1 MTAVNSSSILGLV
14 RSGTWSQVLCTSY
27 ALSLSFFEA
36 VVLNELTAHAAP
48 ACTLLIDK
56 EGVRSALDE
65 YGPQHAGRMYEVEP
79 VAVDTGCFHPKI
91 LLLANQGD
99 AHLVV
104 GSGNLTF
111 SGWGRNLECFDHL
124 HASFAAG
131 AFRDMSEFFRVLA
144 DVPWVQHSAQQAC
157 HRTAEV
163 LDRGARSGAGDGSIH
178 VLHNLRRPLLD
189 QFADIASS
197 LGGARR
203 VIIAAPYYDQVAIPE
218 ICKAFAV
225 EHTFLHAHAG
235 GTVEGAA
242 SNWPPNSAKIAR
254 PVQVNWIDEF
264 SDRPLHAKLF
274 EVLCTNGRF
283 VVSGSANATRAGLLH
298 KGNVEVCA
306 VRIEQKVLSGWSY
319 QPSQA
324 LIPKKVTPDVDDSEN
339 NNHVCVLTG
348 KLNGM
353 SVRGRV
359 MEPFPTGPSQVSC
372 RTAGVWQDC
381 GLVSTDAL
389 GRFALRLSAEAS
401 WKGGQMVLQLRA
413 TSGVLARGFLSQP
426 EFGSVVRRL
435 GASARSFITFLQGM
449 DVPEDMAAILHYF
462 QQHPEDLLEPET
474 ISAGGNRSVPP
485 VEQDHTL
492 PVQEE
497 SNSDH
502 WPQSNDGPI
511 SSKSGSAWE
520 RMIQDLIATLT
531 NRVTR
536 DSSED
541 EDEDTAE
548 DDQTKNA
555 QRKRKAAAEAARRK
569 IELGVPYL
577 FDQIEK
583 ADPERVN
590 LALTLALLQHAAR
603 KIRMEPSVA
612 HKYFTRLITI
622 AARRKTWPS
631 DQSLVQA
638 AYVLWGVQL
647 AIAGENGAV
656 LRTRRNLL
664 RCGCNLNQR
673 EMPDVSKLSGLWQAL
688 VKTHSAD
695 EFWREVCAA
704 TVPQEEAARYI
715 LSRGVPSPGAFP
727 ALSKSPGWTGLKG
740 GMHSRVRVYDT
751 LPQACLSCSRFL
763 ATRDRDQLKQHA
775 AITHSCGYTLVCTE
789 L

>member
-1 MTAVNSSSILGLV
+1 LV

-36 VVLNELTAHAAP
+36 VILNELTARAAP

-79 VAVDTGCFHPKI
+79 VAVHTGCFHPKI

-99 AHLVV
+99 AHLVI

-131 AFRDMSEFFRVLA
+131 AFREMSEFFRVLA
-144 DVPWVQHSAQQAC
+144 DVPWAQHAAQQAC
-157 HRTAEV
+157 HRAAEV
-163 LDRGARSGAGDGSIH
+163 LDRGARSGADDGSIR
-178 VLHNLRRPLLD
+178 VLHNLRWPLLD
-189 QFADIASS
+189 QFAEIASS

-203 VIIAAPYYDQVAIPE
+203 VIIASPYYDQVAIPE
-218 ICKAFAV
+218 ICKVLAV
-225 EHTFLHAHAG
+225 EHTFLHAHAA
-235 GTVEGAA
+235 GTVEGTAA
-242 SNWPPNSAKIAR
+242 NWPPNSAKIAR
-254 PVQVNWIDEF
+254 PVRVNWIDKF

-274 EVLCTNGRF
+274 EVLCTKGRF
-283 VVSGSANATRAGLLH
+283 VVSGSANATRAGLLQG
-298 KGNVEVCA
+298 GNVEVCA
-306 VRIEQKVLSGWSY
+306 VRIEQKVLSGWAY
-319 QPSQA
+319 QSSQA
-324 LIPKKVTPDVDDSEN
+324 LIPQKVTPDVDESEN

-348 KLNGM
+348 KLNGT

-359 MEPFPTGPSQVSC
+359 VEPFPAGPSEVSC
-372 RTAGVWQDC
+372 RAAGVWQDC
-381 GLVSTDAL
+381 GLVSIDAL
-389 GRFALRLSAEAS
+389 GCFALRLSAEAS
-401 WKGGQMVLQLRA
+401 WNGGQMVLQLRA
-413 TSGVLARGFLSQP
+413 TSGLLARGFLSQP
-426 EFGSVVRRL
+426 EFSSVIRRL

-462 QQHPEDLLEPET
+462 QHHPEDFLEPET
-474 ISAGGNRSVPP
+474 NSAGGNRSVPP

-497 SNSDH
+497 TNSDH

-511 SSKSGSAWE
+511 SSKSVNAWE

-531 NRVTR
+531 NRVRR

-541 EDEDTAE
+541 EEEDSAE
-548 DDQTKNA
+548 DDKAKSA
-555 QRKRKAAAEAARRK
+555 QKKRKAAAEAARRK
-569 IELGVPYL
+569 IKLGVPYL

-583 ADPERVN
+583 ANPERVN
-590 LALTLALLQHAAR
+590 IALALALLEQAAHEI
-603 KIRMEPSVA
+603 KMETSLA

-622 AARRKTWPS
+622 AARRKKWPS
-631 DQSLVQA
+631 DQSLLQA
-638 AYVLWGVQL
+638 AYVLWGLQL
-647 AIAGENGAV
+647 AIAGENGVV
-656 LRTRRNLL
+656 LRTRLYLL
-664 RCGCNLNQR
+664 RCGCNLNLD
-673 EMPDVSKLSGLWQAL
+673 EMPDVSKLSALWQAIA
-688 VKTHSAD
+688 KTHPA
-695 EFWREVCAA
+695 EKFWREVCAA

-715 LSRGVPSPGAFP
+715 FSRGVPSLGAFP
-727 ALSKSPGWTGLKG
+727 ALSKSPGWEALKG

-751 LPQACLSCSRFL
+751 LPKACLSCSRVL